1 MRPTLALCP
10 QDVLRDDQ
18 DETILGGVEVRK
30 GTVAAFVANAKL
42 LQSVSPTDP
51 DYEMIRQ
58 QLRELAPAVR
68 AVGLLEIF
76 SPRSAEID
84 DIFTEVT

>member
-76 SPRSAEID
+76 RRGRPRSM
-84 DIFTEVT
+84 TSSPK